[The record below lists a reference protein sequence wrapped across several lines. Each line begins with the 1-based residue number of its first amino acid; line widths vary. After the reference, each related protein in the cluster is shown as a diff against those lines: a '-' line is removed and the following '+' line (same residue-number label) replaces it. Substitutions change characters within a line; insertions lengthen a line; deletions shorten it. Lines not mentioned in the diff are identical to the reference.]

1 MALST
6 KPGPTQ
12 QSSPQY
18 ATPSPGAGS
27 TGNRAPLRRRIY
39 VKSLWNQGRRTLKG
53 QFTVLALCILLVAV
67 LAGLFISGAFLQSY
81 AYLHTLSIASVPSAD
96 ATQALA

>member
-27 TGNRAPLRRRIY
+27 TGNRAPLRPRID
-39 VKSLWNQGRRTLKG
+39 VKSLWNQRRRTLKG

-67 LAGLFISGAFLQSY
+67 LAGLFISGAFPQPY
-81 AYLHTLSIASVPSAD
+81 AYLHTIAIASLPTVD
-96 ATQALA
+96 AAQ